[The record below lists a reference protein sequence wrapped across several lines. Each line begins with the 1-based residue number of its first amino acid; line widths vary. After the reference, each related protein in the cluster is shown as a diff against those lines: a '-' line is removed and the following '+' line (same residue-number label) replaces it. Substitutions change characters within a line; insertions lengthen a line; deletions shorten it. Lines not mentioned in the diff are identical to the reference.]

1 MTPNDDKTERAAPTH
16 RVNPNQVVRAN
27 PDNPGPLA
35 QPAPAAF
42 TPDELSTPPSGF
54 PFIDTVLVKVTA
66 GPWLGGH
73 YHLPNADAAQAIADK
88 WAVDYQQAPV
98 DVNAEPPAS
107 LTPEEQAHA
116 NEAAQAYV
124 DSQITPPEEGEGEG
138 EGVAREGEG
147 AAREGETPEA
157 AAERRDRDAKRR
169 AREMQA
175 GRTPGTVTRAGGGEP
190 R

>member
-1 MTPNDDKTERAAPTH
+1 MTPNDDKTERNAPAH
-16 RVNPNQVVRAN
+16 RVNPNQIVRAN
-27 PDNPGPLA
+27 PENAGPLT
-35 QPAPAAF
+35 QPIPAAF
-42 TPDELSTPPSGF
+42 TPDEISTPPSGF
-54 PFIDTVLVKVTA
+54 PFIDTVLVKITA

-88 WAVDYQQAPV
+88 WAVDFTQTPV
-98 DVNAEPPAS
+98 DVNAEPPPA

-138 EGVAREGEG
+138 GEV
-147 AAREGETPEA
+147 REGETPEA

-169 AREMQA
+169 GEEQRRQRDMQA
-175 GRTPGTVTRAGGGEP
+175 GRAPGSYETRTGGGE
-190 R
+190 RK